1 MTQKGASAHP
11 TQRAAIVQVFLL
23 TVVDIVVIIVVV
35 VVIAVVAV
43 VAATECTGWL
53 V

>member
-35 VVIAVVAV
+35 VIAVVAV

>member
-1 MTQKGASAHP
+1 LTQKGASAHP
-11 TQRAAIVQVFLL
+11 TQRAAIVQVFFL
-23 TVVDIVVIIVVV
+23 TVVDIVVIIVV

-43 VAATECTGWL
+43 VAATECAGWL

>member
-35 VVIAVVAV
+35 VIAVVAV
-43 VAATECTGWL
+43 VAATECAGWL